1 MGCTISFQISTLTF
15 TKSISFIYLG
25 TDPFSLWHPARFEDF
40 FEPRDA
46 AAARFPSLHALP
58 RPSRSGVRT
67 SQESLGCA
75 EPPAGAWGQ
84 RGSLGVPEVSGGAN
98 LPPHTCADESNSLSG
113 GVPDKSRRPH
123 LSICVDG

>member
-1 MGCTISFQISTLTF
+1 MLIETEVLLEIKKIADF
-15 TKSISFIYLG
+15 FIYLG

-84 RGSLGVPEVSGGAN
+84 RGSLGGAGG
-98 LPPHTCADESNSLSG
+98 LRRGQPPSAHVC
-113 GVPDKSRRPH
+113 
-123 LSICVDG
+123 